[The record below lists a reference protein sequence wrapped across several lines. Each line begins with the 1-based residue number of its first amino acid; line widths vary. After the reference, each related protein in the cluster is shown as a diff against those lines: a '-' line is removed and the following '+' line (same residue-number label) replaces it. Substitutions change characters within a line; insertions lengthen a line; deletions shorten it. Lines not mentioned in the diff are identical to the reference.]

1 MSKEKKI
8 SSNEFL
14 RVKRLIMKNFE
25 EFKWGVDWN
34 LNGDDEKVMKL
45 RDKIIDVKRE
55 LEDILGLNIY

>member
-45 RDKIIDVKRE
+45 WDKIIDVKRE